1 MDPLT
6 LTIVLY
12 LFKSLTQYHISKLSS
27 TPFLLLSISLFV
39 LYTVNLL
46 VVWPR
51 SCRVIFYFDTLAL
64 GRRHQIFWSCQLTC
78 FLFTNPV
85 VELFDHIISHI
96 ININFRVKHISCLS
110 LSRNILQ
117 PIDNSIVN
125 LPNVSQISIEI
136 EICVSFRCTLK
147 PLFFNFNP
155 RNLSSWSWHKY
166 AFNNANS
173 LPLGIPRQQF
183 QVNFGK

>member
-1 MDPLT
+1 M
-6 LTIVLY
+6 
-12 LFKSLTQYHISKLSS
+12 
-27 TPFLLLSISLFV
+27 
-39 LYTVNLL
+39 
-46 VVWPR
+46 VWPR
-51 SCRVIFYFDTLAL
+51 SCRVIFYFDTPAL

-96 ININFRVKHISCLS
+96 ININFRVKYISCLS

-183 QVNFGK
+183 QVNSGK